1 MVYLKCGVKHMKKDN
16 NEKLDIKRLND
27 IIKTGRNILKF
38 SWAFMLVGVVL
49 LFTFLIKEWK
59 LLEFLSAIIKI
70 ISPLFIGLIVAWL
83 LDSIVTWLQK
93 NGVKRSLATV
103 LVFLGFLSIII
114 LFLVIMIP
122 ALASQVNEFISY
134 APNILEYVKNTGENV
149 FNKLALLYNYDFTS
163 VKEHIYL
170 TITNLISSVTI
181 GLPNIVINLASS
193 IISGGLNIILG
204 LFVAFY
210 MLFDFNNLRK
220 HMLSLLPKKI
230 HGDAITLTDKL
241 NKTLRNYVQGI
252 LLIMLILFIFQSIT
266 LGFVGL
272 SSPMLFGLF
281 CAITNVIPYVGP
293 YIGGIPAVIVGFTI
307 SPMTGIGCLI
317 AIVVAQLLESNFLEP
332 VVMSKTMKLHPVT
345 IMLGLLIFGHF
356 FGILGMILA
365 TPTISCLKCVF
376 EFFNE
381 KYDLIGNFNKNVD
394 EEK

>member
-1 MVYLKCGVKHMKKDN
+1 MKKDN

-83 LDSIVTWLQK
+83 LDPIVTWLQK

-241 NKTLRNYVQGI
+241 NKTLRNYVQGK
-252 LLIMLILFIFQSIT
+252 M
-266 LGFVGL
+266 
-272 SSPMLFGLF
+272 
-281 CAITNVIPYVGP
+281 
-293 YIGGIPAVIVGFTI
+293 
-307 SPMTGIGCLI
+307 
-317 AIVVAQLLESNFLEP
+317 
-332 VVMSKTMKLHPVT
+332 
-345 IMLGLLIFGHF
+345 
-356 FGILGMILA
+356 
-365 TPTISCLKCVF
+365 
-376 EFFNE
+376 
-381 KYDLIGNFNKNVD
+381 
-394 EEK
+394 